1 MAIAPII
8 IPIILMAL
16 GTGIQFISFP
26 EQLKVVKES
35 LEMMCSPSFALGI
48 GMLLSFRLLHFT
60 PVSLSSVMQKG
71 IVTAA
76 PILIITA
83 MGGT

>member
-1 MAIAPII
+1 MPLPSLGMAIAPII
-8 IPIILMAL
+8 IPIVLMN
-16 GTGIQFISFP
+16 TDRTQFISFP

-60 PVSLSSVMQKG
+60 CF
-71 IVTAA
+71 TE
-76 PILIITA
+76 
-83 MGGT
+83 